1 MEKYFN
7 TVSVAFGIFGGAIAW
22 LLGGW
27 DVLLWTLTA
36 FVILDYLTGLMRAW
50 KQKELSSEI
59 GFEGLVKK
67 IMIFTLV
74 IVANFLQNLISESI
88 PLREIVILFFIS
100 NEGISLLENAALFVN
115 IPEELKNA
123 LIQVRNADKQEE
135 EE

>member
-7 TVSVAFGIFGGAIAW
+7 HITIFFSLLGGSIAW

-36 FVILDYLTGLMRAW
+36 FVILDYLTGLAKAW

-67 IMIFTLV
+67 VMIFTLV
-74 IVANFLQNLISESI
+74 IVANFLQQLISENI

-100 NEGISLLENAALFVN
+100 NEGISLLENAALFIN
-115 IPEELKNA
+115 IPDELRNA
-123 LIQVRNADKQEE
+123 LIQIRDKEDKQ
-135 EE
+135 